1 MFLAAICMTIMAALV
16 RFVSEE
22 MHPFQVAFC
31 RNVIGICLFLP
42 LLLQTGMEPL
52 KTQNIGYMA
61 LRGVFNAVAI
71 LTYFLSLTMLPLS
84 EVSALTFTVPVFV
97 SLMAVLILRERLGP
111 RRIASLVAGFFG
123 AMIVLR
129 PGIQIIDIGAI
140 YALTSALTWAIAI
153 IIIKHLSQ
161 NNSSVTI
168 TIYGLFFLA
177 IFTLPPALLVW
188 KWPTWHQFLWL
199 VGMAIIGTA
208 GQLLFVQSLR
218 LCDATLVMPFDF
230 TKLIWA
236 SLIGFYVFSEA
247 PTVWT
252 ILGGA
257 VIFVS
262 ATYLTFREGRE
273 ITPVTAS

>member
-1 MFLAAICMTIMAALV
+1 
-16 RFVSEE
+16 
-22 MHPFQVAFC
+22 
-31 RNVIGICLFLP
+31 
-42 LLLQTGMEPL
+42 
-52 KTQNIGYMA
+52 
-61 LRGVFNAVAI
+61 
-71 LTYFLSLTMLPLS
+71 
-84 EVSALTFTVPVFV
+84 
-97 SLMAVLILRERLGP
+97 
-111 RRIASLVAGFFG
+111 
-123 AMIVLR
+123 
-129 PGIQIIDIGAI
+129 
-140 YALTSALTWAIAI
+140 
-153 IIIKHLSQ
+153 
-161 NNSSVTI
+161 
-168 TIYGLFFLA
+168 
-177 IFTLPPALLVW
+177 
-188 KWPTWHQFLWL
+188 
-199 VGMAIIGTA
+199 MAIIGTA